1 MKAKLQSENDK
12 CKSKKFTRKF
22 AYSLLFA
29 FLIFNFAFFP
39 AACGKR
45 RPPLAPIEN
54 IQQSTLLLS
63 GIQRGNQVVLN
74 FPAPL
79 RNASDASVQ
88 SIRRIDIYRLAE
100 NLEDPLSLTQE
111 DFASR
116 STLIGSIDYSQIKDA
131 DGALE
136 YIDSLTFGSQS
147 VRLRYS
153 VRFVNASNQRA
164 AFSNFLLI
172 EPASRVAQPPA
183 LAEIVETERALVVR
197 WRAPEAN
204 VDGSTPVNLLGYN
217 VYRSSPATA
226 ATLEQT
232 PINAQP
238 LTRNEFND
246 TNFEFG
252 AEYTYVVRTVSLGT
266 EGAALESLNS
276 NRLTVKPADRFPPSI
291 PTAISI
297 AAAPNRLSLFFP
309 ANPETDIAGYIIF
322 RSLDPQTAKETW
334 TRLTRNLITRT
345 TYQDDA
351 VESGK
356 RYYYYIVAVDNAG
369 NTSAASEVASEI
381 AL

>member
-1 MKAKLQSENDK
+1 MNEKRKIKNANCL
-12 CKSKKFTRKF
+12 SKEFVP
-22 AYSLLFA
+22 LPLFA
-29 FLIFNFAFFP
+29 FLIFTFAFLSP
-39 AACGKR
+39 ACGKR
-45 RPPLAPIEN
+45 RPPLPPIET

-79 RNASDASVQ
+79 RNASDSSVQ

-100 NLEDPLSLTQE
+100 KLSDPLSLTQE

-116 STLIGSIDYSQIKDA
+116 STLIGSIDYVQIKDA

-136 YIDSLTFGSQS
+136 YIDSLTFGAEP

-172 EPASRVAQPPA
+172 EPATRVAQPPA
-183 LAEIVETERALVVR
+183 LAEIAETERALVLR
-197 WRAPEAN
+197 WRTPEAN

-217 VYRSSPATA
+217 IYRSSASTA
-226 ATLEQT
+226 ASLAQT
-232 PINAQP
+232 PLNAQP
-238 LTRNEFND
+238 ITRNEFND

-252 AEYTYVVRTVSLGT
+252 GEYTYVVRTVSLGT
-266 EGAALESLNS
+266 EGAAVESLNS
-276 NRLTVKPADRFPPSI
+276 NRLTVKPTDRFPPSA
-291 PTAISI
+291 PSAISI

-309 ANPETDIAGYIIF
+309 ANPETDIAGYVIF
-322 RSLDPQTAKETW
+322 RSLDPQAPKETW
-334 TRLTRNLITRT
+334 TRLTRSPIART

-351 VESGK
+351 IESGK
-356 RYYYYIVAVDNAG
+356 RYYYYIIAVDNAG

-381 AL
+381 SL

>member
-1 MKAKLQSENDK
+1 MSEK
-12 CKSKKFTRKF
+12 CEVKNSKYTCKEF
-22 AYSLLFA
+22 ASLTLFA
-29 FLIFNFAFFP
+29 FLIFTFAFLFS
-39 AACGKR
+39 ACGKR
-45 RPPLAPIEN
+45 RPPLAPIET
-54 IQQSTLLLS
+54 IGQSTLLLS

-88 SIRRIDIYRLAE
+88 SIRRIDVYRLAE
-100 NLEDPLSLTQE
+100 NTADPLSLTQE
-111 DFASR
+111 DFAAR
-116 STLIGSIDYSQIKDA
+116 STLIGSIDYTQIKDA

-136 YIDSLTFGSQS
+136 YIDSLSFGAKP

-172 EPASRVAQPPA
+172 EPAARVAQPPT
-183 LAEIVETERALVVR
+183 LAEVSETERALIVR
-197 WRAPEAN
+197 WRAPATN

-226 ATLEQT
+226 ASLAQT
-232 PINAQP
+232 PLNAQP
-238 LTRNEFND
+238 LTRTEFND
-246 TNFEFG
+246 ANFESG
-252 AEYTYVVRTVSLGT
+252 AEYTYVVRSVSLGM

-276 NRLTVKPADRFPPSI
+276 NRLTVKPTDRFPPSA
-291 PTAISI
+291 PSAISI

-322 RSLDPQTAKETW
+322 RSPDPQVPKDTW
-334 TRLTRNLITRT
+334 TRLTRTPIART

-356 RYYYYIVAVDNAG
+356 RYYYYIIAVDNAG
-369 NTSAASEVASEI
+369 NTSATSEVASEI